1 MEHLDEQLRRVGVE
15 LEKEV
20 SESGWADLARE
31 MELRLWVARA
41 AFTTEAEAAR

>member
-1 MEHLDEQLRRVGVE
+1 MQTKNEQARRVGVE

-20 SESGWADLARE
+20 SENGWTALARE
-31 MELRLWVARA
+31 MERKFWNARA